1 MKAIK
6 YLFLGALL
14 MGSSTAV
21 LAQDGTKA
29 DVDAM
34 KALVKNKPAD
44 YDKQVKNYIK
54 ANKKNA
60 ENLVAIGRVLYEADD
75 TLNAKAFAEQALTA
89 TKRSCAPAYILLGD
103 ISAKADDGGAAAQ
116 NYEQAIL
123 ADPKNPDPYRRYATV
138 YRKISP
144 EGAVQKLEELRQERP
159 DYPVD
164 ALIGHINYISLRYG
178 KANEAFSR
186 VPINDL
192 SRMDYI
198 EYAMSNYHGRQYDKA
213 LEIVKAGLSKEELN
227 ATLNRI
233 AMMCSNELKQYP
245 AALKYA
251 ETLFTKVDKDSVTL
265 SDIDYENYGKAL
277 DGCEQFEGAIE
288 KYKAALALP
297 EVDEAMKANLYKRLS
312 DSYKGM
318 KDFPDAIDYY
328 KRFLETKADAD
339 ATDHA
344 GLALLHNNH
353 ARSIRGDKKP
363 ADLTPEENEAV
374 TAAMKKADEAY
385 AALVEKFSDAEEYAL
400 WQRGRLNA
408 QMDADMSQA
417 LANPHF
423 TRLAELITA
432 HEEMDDTDKTRLF
445 DAYAYLMRYHLKNKD
460 NQQAYEYAL
469 KLQELQPDDPDVKSA
484 VEALAKVAK

>member
-6 YLFLGALL
+6 YLLMGALL
-14 MGSSTAV
+14 LGGSASAM
-21 LAQDGTKA
+21 AQDGTKA
-29 DVDAM
+29 DIDAM

-44 YDKQVKNYIK
+44 YDKQVKNFIK
-54 ANKKNA
+54 VNKKNT
-60 ENLVAIGRVLYEADD
+60 ENLVAIGRALYEADD
-75 TLNAKAFAEQALTA
+75 TLNAKAFAEQALA
-89 TKRSCAPAYILLGD
+89 ASKRNSAPAYILLGD
-103 ISAKADDGGAAAQ
+103 IAAKADDGGAAAQ

-178 KANEAFSR
+178 KANEAFSK

-213 LEIVKAGLSKEELN
+213 LEIVKTGLSKEDLN

-245 AALKYA
+245 EALKYA
-251 ETLFTKVDKDSVTL
+251 ETLFNKVDKDSVNF
-265 SDIDYENYGKAL
+265 SEIDYQNYGKAL
-277 DGCEQFEGAIE
+277 DGCERFEEAIE
-288 KYKAALALP
+288 KYKAAMVLP
-297 EVDEAMKANLYKRLS
+297 DVDAAMKADLYKS
-312 DSYKGM
+312 ISESYKDL
-318 KDFPDAIDYY
+318 KNFPEAIENYI
-328 KRFLETKADAD
+328 KFLELKTDAD

-344 GLALLHNNH
+344 GLALLHNSH

-363 ADLTPEENEAV
+363 ADLTPEESAAV
-374 TAAMKKADEAY
+374 TEAMKKADAAY
-385 AALVEKFSDAEEYAL
+385 ASLVEKFADAEEYAL

-408 QMDADMSQA
+408 QIDADMSQA

-445 DAYAYLMRYHLKNKD
+445 DAYAYLMRYHLKNKE
-460 NQQAYEYAL
+460 NQKAYEYAL

>member
-1 MKAIK
+1 MKTLK
-6 YLFLGALL
+6 YFLIGTLL
-14 MGSSTAV
+14 LGSSATAM
-21 LAQDGTKA
+21 AQDGTKA
-29 DVDAM
+29 DIDAM
-34 KALVKNKPAD
+34 KSMVKNKPAD

-54 ANKKNA
+54 ANKKNV
-60 ENLVAIGRVLYEADD
+60 ENLVAIGRALYEADD
-75 TLNAKAFAEQALTA
+75 TLNAKAFAEQALVA
-89 TKRSCAPAYILLGD
+89 SKRNCAPAYILLGD

-144 EGAVQKLEELRQERP
+144 EGAVQKLEELRRERP

-178 KANEAFSR
+178 KANEAFSK

-198 EYAMSNYHGRQYDKA
+198 EYAMSNYHGKQYDKA
-213 LEIVKAGLSKEELN
+213 LDIVKAGLAKENLN

-245 AALKYA
+245 EALRYA

-265 SDIDYENYGKAL
+265 SDIDFQNYGKAL
-277 DGCEQFEGAIE
+277 DGCEQFDAAIE

-297 EVDEAMKANLYKRLS
+297 EVDLTMQADINKSIS
-312 DSYKGM
+312 DSYKDM
-318 KDFPDAIDYY
+318 KNFPEAIAFY
-328 KRFLETKADAD
+328 KKYLELKADAD

-344 GLALLHNNH
+344 GLALLHNSH

-363 ADLTPEENEAV
+363 ADLTPEESAAV
-374 TAAMKKADEAY
+374 TEAMKQADAAY
-385 AALVEKFSDAEEYAL
+385 ASLVDRFSDAEEYAL

-423 TRLAELITA
+423 TRLVELITA
-432 HEEMDDTDKTRLF
+432 HEEMDATDKTRLF

-460 NQQAYEYAL
+460 NQKAYDYAL

>member
-1 MKAIK
+1 MKTVK
-6 YLFLGALL
+6 YLLMGALL
-14 MGSSTAV
+14 LGGSAATM
-21 LAQDGTKA
+21 AQDGTTA
-29 DVDAM
+29 DIDAM
-34 KALVKNKPAD
+34 KALLKNKPAD
-44 YDKQVKNYIK
+44 FGKQVKNFIK

-75 TLNAKAFAEQALTA
+75 TLNAKTFAEQALTA
-89 TKRSCAPAYILLGD
+89 TKRNCAPAYILLGD

-123 ADPKNPDPYRRYATV
+123 VDPKNPDPYRRYATV

-178 KANEAFSR
+178 KAYEAFSK

-213 LEIVKAGLSKEELN
+213 LEIVKAGLGKENLN

-245 AALKYA
+245 EALRYA
-251 ETLFTKVDKDSVTL
+251 ETLFNKVDKDSVNF
-265 SDIDYENYGKAL
+265 SEIDYQNYGKAL
-277 DGCEQFEGAIE
+277 DGCERFEEAIE
-288 KYKAALALP
+288 KYKAAMVLP
-297 EVDEAMKANLYKRLS
+297 DVDEAMKADLYKSIS
-312 DSYKGM
+312 DSYKDL
-318 KDFPDAIDYY
+318 KKFPEAIEYY
-328 KRFLETKADAD
+328 EKFLAAKADAD

-344 GLALLHNNH
+344 GLALLHNSH

-363 ADLTPEENEAV
+363 SELTPEE
-374 TAAMKKADEAY
+374 TAAMTEAMKKADAAY
-385 AALVEKFSDAEEYAL
+385 AALVVKFADAEEYAL

-408 QMDADMSQA
+408 QMDPDMSQA

-423 TRLAELITA
+423 TRLAELINT
-432 HEEMDDTDKTRLF
+432 HETKDDTDKARLF
-445 DAYAYLMRYHLKNKD
+445 DAYAYLMRYYLKNKD
-460 NQQAYEYAL
+460 NQAAYDYAL

>member
-1 MKAIK
+1 MKTFK
-6 YLFLGALL
+6 YLLIGALL
-14 MGSSTAV
+14 LGGSAASM
-21 LAQDGTKA
+21 AQDGTKA
-29 DVDAM
+29 DVDAI
-34 KALVKNKPAD
+34 KNLVKNKPAD
-44 YDKQVKNYIK
+44 YDKQVKNFIK

-60 ENLVAIGRVLYEADD
+60 DNLVAIGRVLYEADD
-75 TLNAKAFAEQALTA
+75 TLNAKTFAEQALTA
-89 TKRSCAPAYILLGD
+89 SKRNCAPAYILLGD

-178 KANEAFSR
+178 KANEAFAR
-186 VPINDL
+186 VPLADL

-198 EYAMSNYHGRQYDKA
+198 EYAMSNYHGHQYDKA
-213 LEIVKAGLSKEELN
+213 LEIVKAGLSKEDLN

-245 AALKYA
+245 EALRYA

-265 SDIDYENYGKAL
+265 SDIDYQNYGKAL
-277 DGCEQFEGAIE
+277 DGTEQYEAAIE
-288 KYKAALALP
+288 KYKAALTLP
-297 EVDEAMKANLYKRLS
+297 DVDEAMKADLYKSIS
-312 DSYKGM
+312 DSYKDL
-318 KDFPDAIDYY
+318 KNFPEAIENYI
-328 KRFLETKADAD
+328 KFLELKADAD

-344 GLALLHNNH
+344 GLALLHNSH

-363 ADLTPEENEAV
+363 AELTPGESAAMTE
-374 TAAMKKADEAY
+374 AMKKADAAY
-385 AALVEKFSDAEEYAL
+385 ASLVEKFADAEEYAL

-432 HEEMDDTDKTRLF
+432 HEAMDATDKTRLF

-460 NQQAYEYAL
+460 NQTAYDYAL